1 MKKELLSPAGN
12 FDSLISAIHNGC
24 DAVYLGGKKFGA
36 RAYSNNFSDEEMI
49 KAIKYCHLYGV
60 KIYVTV
66 NTLLFDSEIED
77 VLSYIRFLHQNQVD
91 ALIIQDLG
99 LISLVRHTFPNLEIH
114 ASTQMHTHNEEQ
126 LKLLERLGVKRV
138 VLARELS
145 LEEIKNFK
153 TSLELE
159 VFIHG
164 ALCVCYSGQCLFSS
178 LLMNRSGNRGCCAG
192 ICRLPFKLYCEGK
205 EIKTEGKYLLSP
217 KELNTMD
224 FFDEIKKTEIA
235 SLKIEGRMKSSEYV
249 GLVTRLYRKLLD
261 GNTLTLQ
268 EKKEIAVLFNRS
280 FTKGFILG
288 ENNQAIMNIKTP
300 NHQGIFL
307 GQVLEIRKDK
317 IKIKLEEDLKQ
328 NDGIRFK
335 EEDKGFIVNF
345 LYNEK
350 GLLIHQAHKGSI
362 VYLDN
367 KVDLKKKGRVLKT
380 IDSQLMES
388 LRKVEEKR
396 IPIDIEIEA
405 KLNQNLKV
413 LFKDEEF
420 EVSYLGE
427 GVTEA
432 LNKPISKEVIQEKLV
447 ALGNTPFVL
456 RKIKI
461 ECDESIFISMVT
473 LKEIRRT
480 LVSQLQEKRENKV
493 IHPFLECKLK
503 KEKNLEVSNHQTIHL
518 HVLVRNEEQLKCC
531 LDLNVSSI
539 YVMSEELYRKYQN
552 YSNVYLR
559 IGRVKNT
566 FKEYE
571 NERLLV
577 TETGSLYKYSKN
589 NTIVTD
595 YYLNVTNHLTVQ
607 FLEKFNVKRLTLS
620 IENRMEEIQN
630 ICKKVDTNKLE
641 LFIYGRPEV
650 MVTKYCPLNYLI
662 NKESKCSVCFNGKEY
677 AFQDVHNRIYPI
689 LNDKNS
695 HLTHIMH
702 HQEIDLFT
710 FLEAYKKMGICHYRI
725 ELFKENAQEIKSIVR
740 KIGKC

>member
-66 NTLLFDSEIED
+66 NTLLFDSELED

-91 ALIIQDLG
+91 ALIMQDLG

-224 FFDEIKKTEIA
+224 FFDEIKKTEIT

-280 FTKGFILG
+280 FTKGFLFK
-288 ENNQAIMNIKTP
+288 ETFKSLMNIKTP
-300 NHQGIFL
+300 NHQGILL

-317 IKIKLEEDLKQ
+317 IKILLEEDLIQ

-350 GLLIHQAHKGSI
+350 GLLIHHASKGSI

-367 KVDLKKKGRVLKT
+367 KVDLKTKGKVLKT

-388 LRKVEEKR
+388 LNRIDEKK
-396 IPIDIEIEA
+396 IPIHLFVKA
-405 KLNQNLKV
+405 KLGHPLEVTFSDEQFTIQRFGKV
-413 LFKDEEF
+413 
-420 EVSYLGE
+420 VSCALQKP
-427 GVTEA
+427 VKEA
-432 LNKPISKEVIQEKLV
+432 LFVEKIG

-456 RKIKI
+456 KKWTV
-461 ECDESIFISMVT
+461 DMDSSIFVSMSE
-473 LKEIRRT
+473 LKALRRE
-480 LVSQLQEKRENKV
+480 LVDALKKKREEQIV
-493 IHPFLECKLK
+493 HPFFEVKRPLMIQQEE
-503 KEKNLEVSNHQTIHL
+503 KETTQEVFF
-518 HVLVRNEEQLKCC
+518 HVLVRNEEQLLCC
-531 LDLNVSSI
+531 LDLNVATI
-539 YVMSEELYRKYQN
+539 YVTDEELYKKYKRYEQ
-552 YSNVYLR
+552 VYLR
-559 IGRVKNT
+559 LARVQPF
-566 FKEYE
+566 FKDYQD
-571 NERLLV
+571 ERLLI
-577 TETGSLYKYSKN
+577 TESGSLFKYSPN
-589 NTIVTD
+589 NLIVTD
-595 YYLNVTNHLTVQ
+595 YYLNVTNRYT
-607 FLEKFNVKRLTLS
+607 FNYLESFNVKRITLS
-620 IENRMEEIQN
+620 IENSFQEIQS
-630 ICKKVDTNKLE
+630 ICKVVPSHKFE
-641 LFIYGRPEV
+641 LFLYGRPEV
-650 MVTKYCPLNYLI
+650 MVMKTCPLNYLVNQ
-662 NKESKCSVCFNGKEY
+662 NKVCSVCLEKKNYYFSDGGNKK
-677 AFQDVHNRIYPI
+677 FPI
-689 LNDKNS
+689 LTSPKKHIT
-695 HLTHIMH
+695 HLFFH
-702 HQEIDLFT
+702 EVLSRD
-710 FLEAYKKMGICHYRI
+710 FLEYKRIGIQHFRI
-725 ELFKENAQEIKSIVR
+725 ELFNESSEEIKSILCKYR
-740 KIGKC
+740 